1 MGFKHWITWYVK
13 SALVS
18 GILIT
23 NVIGLAPC
31 TYAQNIILDDFESYS
46 IGGVPDLWDTNRG
59 KTLIPITPEL
69 MRDVESFYILE
80 EDGNQFVRA
89 ATLDQAF
96 RMILTNGDQMN
107 WHLPTHP
114 RIAWDWRAIEL
125 PEGANEKTDSKN
137 DTGGAVYVIFSKDFL
152 GRPRGIKYTYSSTL
166 PVGTR
171 ASYGP
176 LKILV
181 LASGI
186 DGIGEWQHV
195 ERDLYADYQ
204 MLHGKT
210 PPDKPLAIFLWS
222 DSDTM
227 NSRATVDYDNITL
240 LGQVGVE

>member
-1 MGFKHWITWYVK
+1 MRSVLGVWLMTGW
-13 SALVS
+13 LLT
-18 GILIT
+18 GIG
-23 NVIGLAPC
+23 NVGVGQVR
-31 TYAQNIILDDFESYS
+31 AQNILLDDFEGYS
-46 IGGVPDLWDTNRG
+46 VGGVPDRWHTNRG

-89 ATLDQAF
+89 ATVDQAF
-96 RMILTNGDQMN
+96 RMILSNGDQMD
-107 WHLPTHP
+107 WSLPDHP

-125 PEGANEKTDSKN
+125 PEGAHEDTDKAN

-176 LKILV
+176 LKVLV
-181 LASGI
+181 VASGL
-186 DGIGEWQHV
+186 DGIGSWRHE

-204 MLHGKT
+204 LLHGKT
-210 PPDKPLAIFLWS
+210 PPNRPIAIFLWG

-227 NSRATVDYDNITL
+227 NGRSMVDYDNVIL